1 MSAILILKKYPLFCR
16 LSAGEC
22 DLHIN
27 EGDRNSSILD
37 KIVDN
42 CPMTNRRSHLS
53 RSLFNRI
60 GPKIRIAGHDHAM
73 PHRCYQVT
81 HHAWCLAW
89 SSLLCPLSQSPY
101 LRGSARF
108 GFILT
113 ACVINVH
120 AQNSLGWGGRQ

>member
-1 MSAILILKKYPLFCR
+1 MSWFGCTAILILKKYPLFCR

-60 GPKIRIAGHDHAM
+60 GPKIRIAVGCIRTLDFCDAICHAHTLIRREK
-73 PHRCYQVT
+73 P
-81 HHAWCLAW
+81 WL
-89 SSLLCPLSQSPY
+89 
-101 LRGSARF
+101 
-108 GFILT
+108 
-113 ACVINVH
+113 
-120 AQNSLGWGGRQ
+120 